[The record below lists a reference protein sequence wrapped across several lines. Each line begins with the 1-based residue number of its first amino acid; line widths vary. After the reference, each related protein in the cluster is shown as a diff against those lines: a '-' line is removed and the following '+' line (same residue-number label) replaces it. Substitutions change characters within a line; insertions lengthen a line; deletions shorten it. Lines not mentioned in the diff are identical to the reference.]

1 MAGAPDLP
9 SFRRAIADC
18 LDWDRCGELR
28 ASMVV
33 VPSRA
38 AAVQLRWTLEE
49 RLLAERS
56 AFALPCVVTREG
68 LYAELHRRLGGA
80 PPRLGAVERLVC
92 GRAAA
97 EEARASGEEPPFN
110 LRPGLVDELLGLYD
124 ALRRNLRDVD
134 AFERV
139 LVETFEPSRDLDR
152 GARRMLRQTRFL
164 AAMFRA
170 YERRVAAS
178 GRIDEHGVRA
188 SVLARGLRRPVR
200 QVVLTV
206 GDRASGRD
214 GLWPG
219 DFDLLVR
226 RLRGLVRIDV
236 VSTSSLL
243 AAGYR
248 ERLEDL
254 LPGIEETPVGSAPY
268 RARLEV
274 PVPGIEEAPAGSA
287 PGGGARLVAPDA
299 GRRFFTWR
307 DREEELLAVV
317 RRVKHRPPAERTA
330 VVFQRPLPY
339 LYAARHL
346 FASAGVP
353 YEAAGTLPLASEP
366 FAAAVDLVLS
376 FASSGC
382 ARRPA
387 VELLRSP
394 HFHFSD
400 ADGALDPSAVPALDR
415 ALREARYVGREGD
428 EDEGGAGSPLRRL
441 AGRWG
446 GAGGRRAP
454 AARAAR
460 VAAAVA
466 DELAPLTRPG
476 PASTLVDCLLRF
488 VDAHRPPPPDDAE
501 TASRESRARAGVVGI
516 LRDWRDA
523 HVRHDDPVVDLAAVA
538 STLRRLLEAATFA
551 APPASAA
558 AADADAG
565 PADAVAAAGAAAADG
580 VTADADAVAADADG
594 VTADTVAAAAD
605 GVTADVDAVAA
616 DADGVTADAVAAA
629 GVAAA
634 DGVTADAAV
643 VAAAAD
649 GVTADGVTAAA
660 DAAAAG
666 AASGRGGVVL
676 VDAEAARYGTFD
688 NLYLVGLVDREWPD
702 LARPSSLYPASLLYR
717 LGWPREADRQR
728 ASRAAFRDLLG
739 SAARR
744 VTVSTVAYEDDAVV
758 SGSPLLEDLADLD
771 VEVGVEPAPAGRV
784 TADAGLAEVPAAVPL
799 AGEPAGW
806 LALRERRHAGAAA
819 RVGGETGRRMPAAY
833 AVSAVER
840 YLHCPFQYFASAVL
854 RLGDEPDDEVILSP
868 RSRGR
873 FVHDVLRAFFDR
885 WQDEGGGAVDVE
897 TLPRARALA
906 VAVAEE
912 HLAGLPPRD
921 RPVERIRLLG
931 SPAGAG
937 VVDRLLMLE
946 ADRPGRVRERLL
958 EVRLDGVHRI
968 DGPAGPRPVR
978 LRGTADRID
987 LIEGG
992 RLRVV
997 DYKTGHAPDRSRALQ
1012 LPIYG
1017 RCAEQALAGRH
1028 GREWRLAEAGYA
1040 AFGEPRTWVPL
1051 DRRQD
1056 IGAALAEGQRQF
1068 LATVDGIEDGR
1079 FPVRPA
1085 EPYRCAFCD
1094 YPTVCRKDYVGDE

>member
-1 MAGAPDLP
+1 MHRAALTPSPRLRLVGAPDLP

-28 ASMVV
+28 ASMVL

-38 AAVQLRWTLEE
+38 AAGQLRWTLEE
-49 RLLAERS
+49 RLLAERT
-56 AFALPCVVTREG
+56 AFALPSVVTREG
-68 LYAELHRRLGGA
+68 LYAELHRRLGEA

-124 ALRRNLRDVD
+124 ELRRNLREVD

-170 YERRVAAS
+170 YERRVEAS

-188 SVLARGLRRPVR
+188 SVLARGLRRHVR

-219 DFDLLVR
+219 DFDLLA

-236 VSTSSLL
+236 VSTSALL

-248 ERLEDL
+248 ERLGDL
-254 LPGIEETPVGSAPY
+254 LPGIEEAPVGSAPG
-268 RARLEV
+268 A
-274 PVPGIEEAPAGSA
+274 
-287 PGGGARLVAPDA
+287 GARLVAPDA

-317 RRVKHRPPAERTA
+317 RQVKHGPPAERTA

-339 LYAARHL
+339 IYAARHL
-346 FASAGVP
+346 FASAGVA

-376 FASSGC
+376 FASSGF

-394 HFHFSD
+394 HFRFSD
-400 ADGALDPSAVPALDR
+400 GDGVLDPSAAPALDR
-415 ALREARYVGREGD
+415 ALREARYVGTEGGD
-428 EDEGGAGSPLRRL
+428 DEGGAGGPLRRL

-501 TASRESRARAGVVGI
+501 TASRESRARAGVVCI

-523 HVRHDDPVVDLAAVA
+523 HARHDDPVVDLAAIA

-551 APPASAA
+551 APAAVA

-565 PADAVAAAGAAAADG
+565 AAD
-580 VTADADAVAADADG
+580 
-594 VTADTVAAAAD
+594 
-605 GVTADVDAVAA
+605 
-616 DADGVTADAVAAA
+616 
-629 GVAAA
+629 
-634 DGVTADAAV
+634 
-643 VAAAAD
+643 
-649 GVTADGVTAAA
+649 
-660 DAAAAG
+660 

-676 VDAEAARYGTFD
+676 VDAEAARYGAFD
-688 NLYLVGLVDREWPD
+688 NLCLVGLVDREWPD
-702 LARPSSLYPASLLYR
+702 LARSSSLYPASLLYR
-717 LGWPREADRQR
+717 LGWPRETDRQR
-728 ASRAAFRDLLG
+728 AARAAFRDLLG

-744 VTVSTVAYEDDAVV
+744 VAVSTVAYEDDAVV
-758 SGSPLLEDLADLD
+758 TGSPLLEDLADLD
-771 VEVGVEPAPAGRV
+771 VEVAVEPPPAGRV

-799 AGEPAGW
+799 ADEPADW
-806 LALRERRHAGAAA
+806 LALRGRRRAAAAA
-819 RVGGETGRRMPAAY
+819 RVGGETGPRTPAAY

-873 FVHDVLRAFFDR
+873 FVHDVLRAFFER
-885 WQDEGGGAVDVE
+885 WQAAGGGAVDVE

-906 VAVAEE
+906 AAVAEE
-912 HLAGLPPRD
+912 HLAGLPSRD
-921 RPVERIRLLG
+921 RAVERVRLLG

-958 EVRLDGVHRI
+958 EVRLDGVHRL
-968 DGPAGPRPVR
+968 DGADGPRPVR

-997 DYKTGHAPDRSRALQ
+997 DYKTGHAPDRARALQ

-1056 IGAALAEGQRQF
+1056 IAAALADGQRQF

-1094 YPTVCRKDYVGDE
+1094 YPTVCRKDYVGDD

>member
-18 LDWDRCGELR
+18 LDWDSCGELR

-38 AAVQLRWTLEE
+38 AAGQLRWTLEE

-124 ALRRNLRDVD
+124 ALRRNLREVD

-206 GDRASGRD
+206 GDRASGRG

-219 DFDLLVR
+219 DFDLLA
-226 RLRGLVRIDV
+226 RLGGLARIDV

-243 AAGYR
+243 AAGFR
-248 ERLEDL
+248 ERIEHL
-254 LPGIEETPVGSAPY
+254 LSGIEETPVGSPPY
-268 RARLEV
+268 RARLEGL
-274 PVPGIEEAPAGSA
+274 VPGIEEAPAGST
-287 PGGGARLVAPDA
+287 PRGGARLLAPDA

-353 YEAAGTLPLASEP
+353 YEATGTLPLASEP

-382 ARRPA
+382 ARRPT

-400 ADGALDPSAVPALDR
+400 ADGVLDPSAVPALDR

-428 EDEGGAGSPLRRL
+428 EDGGGPGGPLRRL

-488 VDAHRPPPPDDAE
+488 VAAHHPPPPGDAE

-523 HVRHDDPVVDLAAVA
+523 HVRHDDPVVDLAATA

-558 AADADAG
+558 AAHADADAG
-565 PADAVAAAGAAAADG
+565 PADAVAAAGAADADGVTADADG
-580 VTADADAVAADADG
+580 VTADADAGPADA
-594 VTADTVAAAAD
+594 VAAA
-605 GVTADVDAVAA
+605 GAA
-616 DADGVTADAVAAA
+616 DADGVTADA
-629 GVAAA
+629 
-634 DGVTADAAV
+634 DGVTADADA
-643 VAAAAD
+643 AAAAD
-649 GVTADGVTAAA
+649 AVAA
-660 DAAAAG
+660 DAVASD

-676 VDAEAARYGTFD
+676 VDAEAARYGAFD
-688 NLYLVGLVDREWPD
+688 NLCLVGLVDREWPD

-717 LGWPREADRQR
+717 LGWPRETDRQR
-728 ASRAAFRDLLG
+728 AARAAFRDLLG
-739 SAARR
+739 SAARH
-744 VTVSTVAYEDDAVV
+744 VTVSTVAYEDDALVT
-758 SGSPLLEDLADLD
+758 GSPLLEDLADLD
-771 VEVGVEPAPAGRV
+771 IEVEVAPPPAGRV

-799 AGEPAGW
+799 AGEPADW
-806 LALRERRHAGAAA
+806 LALRERRRADAAA
-819 RVGGETGRRMPAAY
+819 RVGGETGPRTPAAY

-885 WQDEGGGAVDVE
+885 WQAEGGGAVDVE

-906 VAVAEE
+906 AAVAEE

-921 RPVERIRLLG
+921 RAVERVRLLG
-931 SPAGAG
+931 SPAGTG

-958 EVRLDGVHRI
+958 EVRLDGVHRL
-968 DGPAGPRPVR
+968 DGPAGPRPMR

-992 RLRVV
+992 WLRVV
-997 DYKTGHAPDRSRALQ
+997 DYKTGHAPDRARALQ

-1056 IGAALAEGQRQF
+1056 IAAALAEGQRQF

-1085 EPYRCAFCD
+1085 EPYRCTFCD

>member
-1 MAGAPDLP
+1 
-9 SFRRAIADC
+9 
-18 LDWDRCGELR
+18 
-28 ASMVV
+28 MVV

-38 AAVQLRWTLEE
+38 AAGQLRWTLEE
-49 RLLAERS
+49 RLLAERT
-56 AFALPCVVTREG
+56 AFALPSVVTREG
-68 LYAELHRRLGGA
+68 LYAELHRRRGGA

-97 EEARASGEEPPFN
+97 EEARASGEQPPFN

-124 ALRRNLRDVD
+124 ELRRNLREVD

-188 SVLARGLRRPVR
+188 SVLAHGLRRPVR

-219 DFDLLVR
+219 DFDLLA
-226 RLRGLVRIDV
+226 RLPGLALIDV
-236 VSTSSLL
+236 VSTSALL

-254 LPGIEETPVGSAPY
+254 LPGIEEPPV
-268 RARLEV
+268 
-274 PVPGIEEAPAGSA
+274 GSA

-317 RRVKHRPPAERTA
+317 RQVKHRPPAERTA
-330 VVFQRPLPY
+330 IVFQRPLPY

-376 FASSGC
+376 FASSGF

-394 HFHFSD
+394 HFRFSD

-428 EDEGGAGSPLRRL
+428 EDEGGAGGPLRRL

-460 VAAAVA
+460 VAAAAA

-523 HVRHDDPVVDLAAVA
+523 HARHDDPVLDLAAIA

-551 APPASAA
+551 PPVAA
-558 AADADAG
+558 V
-565 PADAVAAAGAAAADG
+565 ADAVAADGDAVAADIVTVADVAAVAADAVTSAAADAVTSAAADAVAADVDG
-580 VTADADAVAADADG
+580 VTADADAV
-594 VTADTVAAAAD
+594 
-605 GVTADVDAVAA
+605 
-616 DADGVTADAVAAA
+616 
-629 GVAAA
+629 
-634 DGVTADAAV
+634 TADAA
-643 VAAAAD
+643 A
-649 GVTADGVTAAA
+649 
-660 DAAAAG
+660 
-666 AASGRGGVVL
+666 GRGGVVL
-676 VDAEAARYGTFD
+676 VDAEAARYGAFD
-688 NLYLVGLVDREWPD
+688 NLCLVGLVDREWPD
-702 LARPSSLYPASLLYR
+702 LARSSSLYPAPLLYR
-717 LGWPREADRQR
+717 LGWPRETDRQR
-728 ASRAAFRDLLG
+728 AARAAFRDLLG
-739 SAARR
+739 AAARR

-758 SGSPLLEDLADLD
+758 TGSPLLEDLADLD
-771 VEVGVEPAPAGRV
+771 VEVEVEPPPAGRV

-799 AGEPAGW
+799 AGEPADW
-806 LALRERRHAGAAA
+806 LALRERRRAAAAA
-819 RVGGETGRRMPAAY
+819 RVGGETGPRPPAAY

-873 FVHDVLRAFFDR
+873 FVHDVLRAFFER
-885 WQDEGGGAVDVE
+885 WEDTGGGAVDVE
-897 TLPRARALA
+897 NLPRARALA

-921 RPVERIRLLG
+921 RAVERVRLLG

-937 VVDRLLMLE
+937 VLDRLLMLE

-958 EVRLDGVHRI
+958 EARLDGAHRL
-968 DGPAGPRPVR
+968 DGPAGPRRVR

-992 RLRVV
+992 WLRVV
-997 DYKTGHAPDRSRALQ
+997 DYKTGHAPDRARALQ

-1056 IGAALAEGQRQF
+1056 IAAALAEGQRQF

-1085 EPYRCAFCD
+1085 EPYRCTFCD